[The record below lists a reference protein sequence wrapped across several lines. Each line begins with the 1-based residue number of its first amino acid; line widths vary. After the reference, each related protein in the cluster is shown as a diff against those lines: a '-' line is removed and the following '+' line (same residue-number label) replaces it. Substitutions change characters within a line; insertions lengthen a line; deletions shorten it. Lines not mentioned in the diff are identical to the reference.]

1 MNRGDRLAMRFN
13 DLSNDDRKRIFLAL
27 VIIAPILLLAIAVS
41 GVQAMVQAQ
50 PAQETSGADAG
61 LIAIGAGLAVG
72 LAGIAAG
79 YSLARAGAAAI
90 SALVEKPETFFKAFL
105 IVTLCEAVAIYGVV
119 IAILL
124 WLRI

>member
-1 MNRGDRLAMRFN
+1 MARDKPMKFSDISPVILKRLFLAMVT
-13 DLSNDDRKRIFLAL
+13 IT
-27 VIIAPILLLAIAVS
+27 PILLLVITVS
-41 GVQAMVQAQ
+41 GVQAMALTQ
-50 PAQETSGADAG
+50 PAQEASGADAG

-72 LAGIAAG
+72 LAGLAAG
-79 YSLARAGAAAI
+79 ISLARAGAAAI

-105 IVTLCEAVAIYGVV
+105 IVTLCEAIAIYGVV

>member
-1 MNRGDRLAMRFN
+1 MKFN
-13 DLSNDDRKRIFLAL
+13 DISPSNRMRLFLIL
-27 VIIAPILLLAIAVS
+27 VIMTPVLLLVVMVS
-41 GVQAMVQAQ
+41 GVQAMAQAQ
-50 PAQETSGADAG
+50 PAQEVTGGDAG

-79 YSLARAGAAAI
+79 ISLARAGSAAI

>member
-1 MNRGDRLAMRFN
+1 MKFKDISPDNLRRLFW
-13 DLSNDDRKRIFLAL
+13 AL
-27 VIIAPILLLAIAVS
+27 IIITPILLLVVTVS
-41 GVQAMVQAQ
+41 GVQAMAQVQ
-50 PAQETSGADAG
+50 PAQEVSNAEAG

-72 LAGIAAG
+72 LAGLAAG
-79 YSLARAGAAAI
+79 ISLARAGAAAI

-105 IVTLCEAVAIYGVV
+105 IVTLCEAIAIYGVV

>member
-1 MNRGDRLAMRFN
+1 LAMRFN
-13 DLSNDDRKRIFLAL
+13 DFSNEDRKRIFLAL
-27 VIIAPILLLAIAVS
+27 VIIAPIFLLAIAVS
-41 GVQAMVQAQ
+41 GVQAMAQAQ
-50 PAQETSGADAG
+50 PAQTTGADAG

-79 YSLARAGAAAI
+79 ISLARAGAAAI

>member
-1 MNRGDRLAMRFN
+1 MKFKDISPDNRKRLFLAM
-13 DLSNDDRKRIFLAL
+13 
-27 VIIAPILLLAIAVS
+27 IIITPLLLLVVMVS
-41 GVQAMVQAQ
+41 GVQAMAQVQ
-50 PAQETSGADAG
+50 PAQEVSGGEAG
-61 LIAIGAGLAVG
+61 LIAIGAGLSVG

>member
-1 MNRGDRLAMRFN
+1 MKFS
-13 DLSNDDRKRIFLAL
+13 DLSPGKRMRLFWVLVTATPLLLL
-27 VIIAPILLLAIAVS
+27 VITVS

-50 PAQETSGADAG
+50 PAQAAAGDAG